1 MAYVEAELTHF
12 VSKLADLPKE
22 RIPEFALS
30 GRSNVGK
37 SRLVNYLVGRK
48 HLAKI
53 SGNPGKTRCLI
64 YFRIE
69 DRWNLV
75 DMPGYGYAK
84 VGVAA
89 RREWQRQAR
98 SYLTEREQL
107 AGVLQLID
115 LKVGATKLD
124 IERAEFL
131 RAQGRPL
138 CVVFTKSDKLPRSK
152 HDAAVRTAVERLRL
166 PADSGVVLSSATKG
180 SGANELWAW
189 IRATLARR

>member
-1 MAYVEAELTHF
+1 MAYIDAELTHF
-12 VSKLADLPKE
+12 VSKLSDLPNE

-48 HLAKI
+48 QLAKI

-69 DRWNLV
+69 NKWNLV

-84 VGVAA
+84 VGKVA
-89 RREWQRQAR
+89 RREWLRQAV
-98 SYLTEREQL
+98 SYLETREQL

-124 IERAEFL
+124 VERVAML
-131 RAQGRPL
+131 SRLGRPL
-138 CVVFTKSDKLPRSK
+138 CLVFTKSDKLPRSK
-152 HDAAVRTAVERLRL
+152 HDRAV
-166 PADSGVVLSSATKG
+166 ADALGLLKVRPDTGVVLSSAVEGKG
-180 SGANELWAW
+180 ASELWAW
-189 IRATLARR
+189 IRDRLSQR